1 MRLTEEER
9 RVMTTVAE
17 KFYNDVGF
25 PALTG
30 KTWDELEL
38 EEREMFIQ
46 GQKWLYAYYKLA
58 FKKGYEKGIEN
69 SNKKIEELINEF
81 PFTGGG

>member
-1 MRLTEEER
+1 MKLTEDER

-30 KTWDELEL
+30 KTWDALEL
-38 EEREMFIQ
+38 KEREMFIQ
-46 GQKWLYAYYKLA
+46 GQKWLYVYYKLA
-58 FKKGYEKGIEN
+58 FSSGYEKGIDDSKE
-69 SNKKIEELINEF
+69 KIGELIDTF
-81 PFTGGG
+81 PLS